1 MTGEHAFD
9 TTAAPGGSCPF
20 VPVFAP
26 PRIMIERGSGSELWD
41 TQGRRYID
49 LVAGIA
55 VVSLGHADP
64 AVAATLAEQSA
75 RLLHVSNLFANP
87 PASSA
92 ALDLVDVMRTAT
104 GRDGQV
110 FFCNSGAEANE
121 AAIKLARRHGG
132 RGRHTVVTA
141 YGSFHGRTLGA
152 LAATGQPTKQEP
164 FAPMP
169 EGFRHVAFGDLGAME
184 SVLDA
189 SVAAVLL
196 EPIQG
201 EGGIVS
207 PPAGY
212 LGAVQA
218 MCRER
223 GILLMLD
230 EVQTGFCRTG
240 SWFAF
245 EQDGLQPDV
254 VLMAKGMGNG
264 FPVGAMWA
272 SAEIA
277 ASFRPG
283 DHGSTFSGGALAGA
297 VVGTVIRR
305 MRELSLG
312 EKVARSGA
320 SFKDSLAGASGIAAI
335 RGRGLLLGI
344 ELIDGVDARM
354 VAERL
359 LHRGVLVNA
368 LSGSILRI
376 APPLTISDALLA
388 EASSHLIAALEEETH
403 G

>member
-1 MTGEHAFD
+1 MTGAHSFD
-9 TTAAPGGSCPF
+9 VSAAHGGSCPF

-26 PRIMIERGSGSELWD
+26 PRLMIERGSGSELWD
-41 TQGRRYID
+41 SRGRRYID

-64 AVAATLAEQSA
+64 DVAATLATQST

-87 PASSA
+87 TACSA
-92 ALDLVDVMRTAT
+92 ALDLVDLLRVST

-132 RGRHTVVTA
+132 RGRHSVVTA
-141 YGSFHGRTLGA
+141 YGGFHGRTLGA

-169 EGFRHVAFGDLGAME
+169 EGFRHVAFGDLAAME
-184 SVLDA
+184 AALDE

-201 EGGIVS
+201 EGGIIT
-207 PPAGY
+207 PPEGY

-218 MCRER
+218 LCRER
-223 GILLMLD
+223 GILFMLD

-245 EQDGLQPDV
+245 EHEALQPDV

-272 SAEIA
+272 ATDVA
-277 ASFRPG
+277 ASFNPG

-297 VVGTVIRR
+297 VVGTVIRK

-312 EKVARSGA
+312 DRATRVGS
-320 SFKDSLAGASGIAAI
+320 SFRELLAGASGVAET
-335 RGRGLLLGI
+335 RGRGLLMGI
-344 ELIDGVDARM
+344 GLVDGLDARA

-368 LSGSILRI
+368 LSGSTLRI
-376 APPLTISDALLA
+376 APPLTIPDALMA
-388 EASSHLIAALEEETH
+388 EASTHVIAALEEELH